1 MPLLHICAY
10 PGCHTPVPLGVRYC
24 RRHEEKGEKR
34 DARLKA
40 ARDKRRTERAG
51 SSTERG
57 YGYSWQKRRTAF
69 LRGHPLFEECRK
81 RGRITPAT
89 DVDHIRPHKGD
100 PELFWDWDN
109 LQALCHECH
118 SKKTAREDGGFGNGI
133 RRGSGRP

>member
-69 LRGHPLFEECRK
+69 LRGHPLCEECRK

-89 DVDHIRPHKGD
+89 DVDHIEPHNGD
-100 PELFWDWDN
+100 WQRFTDPSN
-109 LQALCHECH
+109 LQSLCHSCH
-118 SKKTAREDGGFGNGI
+118 SAKTMAESRAKGKAR
-133 RRGSGRP
+133 RR